1 MVTSMESNKL
11 ELLSPAG
18 DEERFLAAVKYG
30 ADAVYLG
37 RKQFGMRSSP
47 LNFDFE
53 QLCNAVKYAHERNVK
68 VYLTCNTLPRNN
80 EIPHFEQFVR
90 EAEEAEVDALIVAD
104 IGLLMLIKR
113 YAPDMEIHISTQTG
127 IVNYV
132 TARELYDLG
141 AKRVVLA
148 RELSLEEIAEIRA
161 KTSPGLDIETFVHGA
176 MCVSF
181 SGRCLLSQYLVNRDA
196 NRGECAQPCRW
207 GYHLMEEKRPGEFF
221 PVYEDEKGTYI
232 LNSKDMC
239 MIEHIDKL
247 ADAGITSF
255 KIEGRAK
262 SAYYAAVVTNAYRMA
277 MDEYYSDPANYNLS
291 GWIRDEVYKVSH
303 RKYCSGF
310 FFGIPEESQYYE
322 NSGYIRNYDVVAV
335 VEKCENGM
343 VYCTQ
348 RNKFFAGDT
357 VEILPP
363 SQKPVEIV
371 LDTLFDENGQEIE
384 TANHAMMRFSFR
396 SDMQFEPGSFIR
408 KSVDK

>member
-1 MVTSMESNKL
+1 MESNKL

-90 EAEEAEVDALIVAD
+90 EAEEAGVDALIVAD

-161 KTSPGLDIETFVHGA
+161 KTSPELDIEAFVHGA

-310 FFGIPEESQYYE
+310 FFGVPEESQYYE

>member
-1 MVTSMESNKL
+1 MNKL
-11 ELLSPAG
+11 EVLAPAG
-18 DEERFLAAVKYG
+18 DEERFAAAVDYG

-47 LNFDFE
+47 MNFDFE
-53 QLCNAVKYAHERNVK
+53 QLCNAVKTAHARGVK
-68 VYLTCNTLPRNN
+68 VYLTCNTLPRNS
-80 EIPHFEQFVR
+80 EIPDFEQFVK
-90 EAEEAEVDALIVAD
+90 EAVEAEVDALIVAD
-104 IGLLMLIKR
+104 IGLLMLIKK

-132 TARELYDLG
+132 TARELYNMG

-148 RELSLEEIAEIRA
+148 RELSLEEISEIRA
-161 KTSPGLDIETFVHGA
+161 KTNPDLDIETFVHGA

-207 GYHLMEEKRPGEFF
+207 GYHLVEEKRPNEFF
-221 PVYEDEKGTYI
+221 PVFEDEKGTYI

-247 ADAGITSF
+247 AKAGVMSL

-262 SAYYAAVVTNAYRMA
+262 SAYYVTVVTNAYRMA
-277 MDEYYSDPANYNLS
+277 VDHYYKNPDNFVLPD
-291 GWIRDEVYKVSH
+291 WIRDEVYKVSH
-303 RKYCSGF
+303 RKYCNGF
-310 FFGIPEESQYYE
+310 FFGVPEESQYYE

-335 VEKCENGM
+335 VESCENGT

-357 VEILPP
+357 VELLAP
-363 SQKPVEIV
+363 SQKPVAM
-371 LDTLFDENGQEIE
+371 TLNNLYDENGEEIE
-384 TANHAMMRFSFR
+384 TANHAMMKFSFK
-396 SDMQFEPGSFIR
+396 SDLTFPKGTVIR
-408 KSVDK
+408 KETT